1 MFYNTLYDAFLVSRA
16 GIPALNR
23 WNRIYWPVVWWPFA
37 CAFYYLIA
45 LAIIEASQDELDKS
59 VEDGGVIDP
68 LAPRT
73 EDTTHVEKKMPT
85 KQDAWVA

>member
-23 WNRIYWPVVWWPFA
+23 WNRIYWPVVWWLFA

-45 LAIIEASQDELDKS
+45 LAIIEASQDELDKNLLRMAVS
-59 VEDGGVIDP
+59 STP
-68 LAPRT
+68 WHLALKTQR
-73 EDTTHVEKKMPT
+73 V
-85 KQDAWVA
+85 